1 MAESL
6 IIGGLTMTG
15 SLESTQ
21 LFSSRLLAVLRE
33 REQAVQETTLE
44 AFTVVEVLLEKLPG
58 FVKKRK
64 QHTR

>member
-1 MAESL
+1 
-6 IIGGLTMTG
+6 MTG